1 MALTIERRMRIK
13 LGAWM
18 TVKTAMALGLWL
30 ALTTIKNLLGSGSA
44 E

>member
-30 ALTTIKNLLGSGSA
+30 ALTTDLLGSGSA